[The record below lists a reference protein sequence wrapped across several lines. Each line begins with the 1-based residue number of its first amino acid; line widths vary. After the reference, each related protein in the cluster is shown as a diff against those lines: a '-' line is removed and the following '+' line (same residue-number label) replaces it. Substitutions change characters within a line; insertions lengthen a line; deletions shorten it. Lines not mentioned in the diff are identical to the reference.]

1 LPIFDSVPSKIPDR
15 KSQIE
20 KQMAFFQYRAADHAG
35 KIVEGVME
43 AEAEQ
48 SVISRLHEMGCI
60 PLRIAVPGDRTV
72 AGSTQ
77 RLAGFSK
84 RKVSQQQ
91 LLQFTQEL
99 STLLGAGLPI
109 DRSLS
114 ILGNLIEG
122 GEFGKVL
129 GILLEAVRAGK
140 SLAASMGEHPEVFP
154 KLYVNMI
161 RAGEA
166 GGILE
171 GVLRYLT
178 DYLQGTLALKED
190 VKSALIYPMILATA
204 AGVSLIVLFV
214 YVIPRFSAIFKD
226 VSKALPWITK
236 VVIGL
241 SQALAQYG
249 WIVLLLFI
257 VGVTGAVF
265 YIRTP
270 EGRNEWDRVSLRL
283 WLVGD
288 LLRKFETARFAR
300 TLSALLKGGVP
311 LLEALGTVQ
320 GVVGNRLLARA
331 ISQVQVRV
339 REGKGMAR
347 PLGESGLF
355 PPLALNM
362 IAVGEETGKLE
373 GMLAEVAGFY
383 DQEVKRTTKRLTSL
397 LEPLLILGMGLVIGV
412 VVISMLLAIFS
423 INDLPF

>member
-1 LPIFDSVPSKIPDR
+1 
-15 KSQIE
+15 
-20 KQMAFFQYRAADHAG
+20 MAFFQYRAADHAG
-35 KIVEGVME
+35 KVIEGIME

-48 SVISRLHEMGCI
+48 GVISRLHEMGCI
-60 PLRIAVPGDRTV
+60 PLRIAVPGDRRIGP
-72 AGSTQ
+72 AEQ
-77 RLAGFSK
+77 RLPLFTR

-99 STLLGAGLPI
+99 STLLAAGLPI

-114 ILGNLIEG
+114 LLGNLIEG
-122 GEFGKVL
+122 EEFATTL
-129 GILLEAVRAGK
+129 RNLLEAVRAGK
-140 SLAASMGEHPEVFP
+140 SLAASMAEHPEVFP
-154 KLYVNMI
+154 KLYTNMI

-171 GVLRYLT
+171 SVLRYLA
-178 DYLQGTLALKED
+178 DYLEGTLALRED
-190 VKSALIYPMILATA
+190 IKSALIYPMILATA
-204 AGVSLIVLFV
+204 AGGSLVVLFL

-226 VSKALPWITK
+226 VGKALPWITK
-236 VVIGL
+236 AVIGF

-249 WIVLLLFI
+249 WMVLLLI
-257 VGVTGAVF
+257 IIALAGGI
-265 YIRTP
+265 YYWRTP
-270 EGRNEWDRVSLRL
+270 EGRAEWDRLSLRV
-283 WLVGD
+283 WLLGD
-288 LLRKFETARFAR
+288 LVRKFETARFAR

-347 PLGESGLF
+347 PLSESGLF

-397 LEPLLILGMGLVIGV
+397 LEPILILAMGLVIGV
-412 VVISMLLAIFS
+412 VVVSMLLAIFS

>member
-1 LPIFDSVPSKIPDR
+1 
-15 KSQIE
+15 
-20 KQMAFFQYRAADHAG
+20 MAFFQYRAADHAG

-60 PLRIAVPGDRTV
+60 PLRIAVPGERT
-72 AGSTQ
+72 GSGAYP
-77 RLAGFSK
+77 RLGGFSK

-99 STLLGAGLPI
+99 STLLAAGLPL

-114 ILGNLIEG
+114 ILGGLIEG
-122 GEFGKVL
+122 DEFGKVL
-129 GILLEAVRAGK
+129 RVLLEAVRAGK
-140 SLAASMGEHPEVFP
+140 SLAASMAEHPEAFP

-171 GVLRYLT
+171 GVLGYLT
-178 DYLQGTLALKED
+178 KYLEGTLALRED
-190 VKSALIYPMILATA
+190 IKSALIYPMILATA
-204 AGVSLIVLFV
+204 AGVSLIVLFL

-226 VSKALPWITK
+226 VGKALPWITK
-236 VVIGL
+236 MVIGF
-241 SQALAQYG
+241 SQGLAHYG
-249 WIVLLLFI
+249 WIVLFLLVIAI
-257 VGVTGAVF
+257 VGGMF

-270 EGRNEWDRVSLRL
+270 EGRAEWDRLCL
-283 WLVGD
+283 HAWLLGD
-288 LLRKFETARFAR
+288 LVRKFETARFAR

-320 GVVGNRLLARA
+320 GVLGNRLFARA

-347 PLGESGLF
+347 PLGETGLF

-362 IAVGEETGKLE
+362 IAVGEETGKLD